1 MSSIK
6 KKSLRWYFFR
16 APVYLYRWG
25 LGGLLSR
32 RVLLLKHTGRRSGR
46 QRETVLEV
54 VQYRKEIPEVFVVAG
69 FGRDSDWL
77 LNVQAQPRVE
87 VTIGWRRFSACARFP
102 DLLEAPEVIRDYE
115 QRNRFIAPIIRYGFS
130 RLLGWQYHNTD
141 ADRRRFVEQLPV
153 VAFRGCS

>member
-102 DLLEAPEVIRDYE
+102 DLPEALEVIRDY
-115 QRNRFIAPIIRYGFS
+115 
-130 RLLGWQYHNTD
+130 
-141 ADRRRFVEQLPV
+141 
-153 VAFRGCS
+153 